1 METMATDRNTFKT
14 HCSKSVKRCAN
25 NFEIRKTI
33 PKQLRKTDKTIT
45 EKQFREKKNIGK
57 TMLGKKECR
66 KKECWEKKNVGNQV
80 KSLQNQVRGLLT

>member
-33 PKQLRKTDKTIT
+33 PKQLRKT
-45 EKQFREKKNIGK
+45 EKQLRKNNSGKKRIWEKRIWGK
-57 TMLGKKECR
+57 KESGKKTLGKK
-66 KKECWEKKNVGNQV
+66 NLG
-80 KSLQNQVRGLLT
+80 KSGEIR